1 MAADLRFQNAHP
13 LSGHAGESD
22 KAVAEHL
29 DQSAQQDMEK
39 YLKGGDE
46 DDEMLAKLR
55 AELHA
60 EQSEV
65 ELAPAVEGSMQ

>member
-1 MAADLRFQNAHP
+1 M
-13 LSGHAGESD
+13 E
-22 KAVAEHL
+22 EHL